1 MYSGFEK
8 IGEGYGSS
16 LQMAETR
23 AIKDALIKYYAVEV
37 KSVTVPSDFEPEE
50 SITFLQEENK

>member
-1 MYSGFEK
+1 MYSGFQI

-23 AIKDALIKYYAVEV
+23 AVKDALTNYYTKEALSE
-37 KSVTVPSDFEPEE
+37 TVPSDFESEE
-50 SITFLQEENK
+50 SISFFEK